1 MFGRG
6 DYSVNFDWLHI
17 VPETLHDK
25 TRSAIVATFG
35 NSPVSSVRVVQGGA
49 SGALTYRIE
58 VGDRPYL
65 VRLETYR
72 SPLRNPHQYAC
83 MKTAADAGI
92 APPLRYADD
101 GTGIAII
108 DFISTQ
114 PLEDFRGGAVALAQA
129 VGELTARLQN
139 SGSFPRLTDFRIIVE
154 RMLNYLRRS
163 FAPGLLD
170 AHIEGLELIKQ
181 SLPWDEAEHRA
192 SHNDPG
198 PQNILFDGTR
208 LWLIDWETAYR
219 NDPLVDVA
227 IVAET
232 FARTPELE
240 TALLTAWTG
249 KTPDKTTVARLL
261 LMRQLTRLYYAGL
274 LLTSVGKA
282 AEGSLMSDL
291 AAPTPEEFRSLVARG
306 VLAPGSG
313 ETKRVLGKM
322 FLEGFLG
329 TLPTHTFKESLTI
342 ARGA

>member
-1 MFGRG
+1 MN
-6 DYSVNFDWLHI
+6 SSWLQI
-17 VPETLHDK
+17 VPETLQDK
-25 TRSAIVATFG
+25 ASNAIVATFG
-35 NSPVSSVRVVQGGA
+35 NSPVSSMRGVQGGA

-65 VRLETYR
+65 LRLETHR

-92 APPLRYADD
+92 APPFRYADD
-101 GTGIAII
+101 EAGIAIS
-108 DFISTQ
+108 DFVSTQ
-114 PLEDFRGGAVALAQA
+114 PLEDFPGGAVGLAQA
-129 VGELTARLQN
+129 LGELTARLQN
-139 SGSFPRLTDFRIIVE
+139 TSPFPRLVDFRVLVE

-181 SLPWDEAEHRA
+181 SLPWDEAEHRS

-208 LWLIDWETAYR
+208 IWLIDWETAYR

-240 TALLTAWTG
+240 TALLTSSTG
-249 KTPDKTTVARLL
+249 RTPDKTMLARLL

-282 AEGSLMSDL
+282 AEGSLMTDL
-291 AAPTPEEFRSLVARG
+291 AAPTPDEFRSLVAGGILR
-306 VLAPGSG
+306 PGAD
-313 ETKRVLGKM
+313 ETKRILGRM
-322 FLEGFLG
+322 FLAGFLG
-329 TLPTHTFKESLTI
+329 TLPTHTFKKSLTL
-342 ARGA
+342 AGG